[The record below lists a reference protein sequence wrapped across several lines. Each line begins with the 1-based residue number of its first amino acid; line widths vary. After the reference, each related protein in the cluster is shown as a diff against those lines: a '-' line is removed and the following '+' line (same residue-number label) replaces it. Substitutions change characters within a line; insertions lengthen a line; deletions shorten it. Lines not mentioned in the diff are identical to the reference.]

1 MKLKRIV
8 ASALAIMTV
17 ATGAM
22 GITASA
28 SSHSYSFSLSAGSVG
43 YTSSYSTSG
52 SSYGSVKPTSG
63 VSSADFCTA
72 TFCNTSHSSVS
83 SSAALQTINAKYHL
97 DYTTSVSSA
106 CLKLTNTQSS
116 KTVKGYYD
124 PAGTI

>member
-28 SSHSYSFSLSAGSVG
+28 SSHSYSFSLSAGGVG

-72 TFCNTSHSSVS
+72 TFCNILCSIS
-83 SSAALQTINAKYHL
+83 N
-97 DYTTSVSSA
+97 
-106 CLKLTNTQSS
+106 SS
-116 KTVKGYYD
+116 KNEHLRFENEKKAVKQVYLCNEYVQCR
-124 PAGTI
+124 